1 MLRIAVCDDEEK
13 FLSVFS
19 NSIEELIEKNGYD
32 MTLSSY
38 SNVSLFL
45 NEHESSAFDIVFLDI
60 EMPELGGFQCVELLR
75 KFNEDVIII
84 FVSNHES
91 YVFHSFV
98 FRPFRFIRKSRFYD
112 ELEEALDSSA
122 AHYYEKN
129 RVYNVASEVGM
140 VSVNLTDIRYFD
152 VYSHNVFMHMKDKK
166 LLVKRSLKEVEDE
179 LASLGFIRIHKSYL
193 VSFRYIY
200 FIQTNSITLVNM
212 EKLPMSKHRAKDVKE
227 KMIYFTKR
235 FED

>member
-19 NSIEELIEKNGYD
+19 NSIEELIEKNGYN

-60 EMPELGGFQCVELLR
+60 EMPELGGFQCVERLR

-98 FRPFRFIRKSRFYD
+98 FRPFRFIIKSRF
-112 ELEEALDSSA
+112 
-122 AHYYEKN
+122 
-129 RVYNVASEVGM
+129 
-140 VSVNLTDIRYFD
+140 
-152 VYSHNVFMHMKDKK
+152 
-166 LLVKRSLKEVEDE
+166 
-179 LASLGFIRIHKSYL
+179 
-193 VSFRYIY
+193 
-200 FIQTNSITLVNM
+200 
-212 EKLPMSKHRAKDVKE
+212 
-227 KMIYFTKR
+227 
-235 FED
+235 